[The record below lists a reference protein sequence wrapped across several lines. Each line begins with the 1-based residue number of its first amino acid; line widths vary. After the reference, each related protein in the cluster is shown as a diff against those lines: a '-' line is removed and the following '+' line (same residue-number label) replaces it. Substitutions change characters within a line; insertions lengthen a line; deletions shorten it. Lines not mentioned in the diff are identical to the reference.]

1 VHEFLRGR
9 FVAATAIAVLQRHG
23 ATNLDRL
30 FLPGIWIVDPQ
41 RERAVTPRQTFNDP
55 LAAFAGR
62 GFLANIDVAIAHDK
76 NPFEYIATRGY
87 SEKAAD
93 RSTEPAGAMLRVTVG
108 GSPSRFS
115 TRERLK
121 IRPICRTRRS
131 LAGKRGSISSIRLE
145 SLRFSGNCFVG
156 PGRRNKSRAG

>member
-30 FLPGIWIVDPQ
+30 FRPRIWIVDPQ

-76 NPFEYIATRGY
+76 NPFEYNTQLFG
-87 SEKAAD
+87 KVAD
-93 RSTEPAGAMLRVTVG
+93 RSIEPAGALLRVTVG
-108 GSPSRFS
+108 EVPSRFS